1 MRTGRS
7 AGSERRYDVSDK
19 NAPAKIKETLEDAK
33 QAVDKR
39 DDQIEH
45 AAEKVEPYLHE
56 ARERV
61 HNAATKDR

>member
-1 MRTGRS
+1 MSFADPSCVRDPPAFVVATG
-7 AGSERRYDVSDK
+7 DL
-19 NAPAKIKETLEDAK
+19 TLGK
-33 QAVDKR
+33 AVDKR

-61 HNAATKDR
+61 HKAATKDR